1 MAVDINDKSR
11 KLAYQKLERD
21 IDRAIQTLLQ
31 TKYEVSKGISCKQKK
46 IFYINEVM
54 TIKEIT

>member
-1 MAVDINDKSR
+1 MAVDLTDKSR
-11 KLAYQKLERD
+11 NLAYQKLERD

-31 TKYEVSKGISCKQKK
+31 AKYQVGKGISCKQKK